1 MKLNANKLIPEERR
15 RKILQMLE
23 KQGSISVVEFSKL
36 LNVSAST
43 VRNDLHYLEK
53 EGLIKRSHG
62 GAIAKERFNPL
73 FQKEIAGHRTEKII
87 IAKYAVELVESD
99 ETIFIDAGS
108 TTLAF
113 AEELLK
119 RKIKSHVVTNSL
131 YIINALSDFPEINVH
146 VLGGEFVRK
155 NMDFIDSEQN
165 FEKYKFT
172 KAFIG
177 INGFNEEGFY
187 VHELSE
193 ANYKKKVINSAKNSY
208 ILADNSK
215 YNKICAN
222 IVGKWGTHCILITD
236 KQDVKLQYSQ
246 AIRE

>member
-1 MKLNANKLIPEERR
+1 M
-15 RKILQMLE
+15 
-23 KQGSISVVEFSKL
+23 
-36 LNVSAST
+36 
-43 VRNDLHYLEK
+43 
-53 EGLIKRSHG
+53 
-62 GAIAKERFNPL
+62 
-73 FQKEIAGHRTEKII
+73 I

-108 TTLAF
+108 TTLTL

-119 RKIKSHVVTNSL
+119 RKIKYHVVTNSL

-155 NMDFIDSEQN
+155 NMDFIDPEQN
-165 FEKYKFT
+165 FEKYKFAKT
-172 KAFIG
+172 FIG

-187 VHELSE
+187 VHELND
-193 ANYKKKVINSAKNSY
+193 ANYKKKVINFAKNSY

-215 YNKICAN
+215 YNKICAK
-222 IVGKWGTHCILITD
+222 IVGKWGKHCILITD
-236 KQDVKLQYSQ
+236 KRDVKLQYSQ